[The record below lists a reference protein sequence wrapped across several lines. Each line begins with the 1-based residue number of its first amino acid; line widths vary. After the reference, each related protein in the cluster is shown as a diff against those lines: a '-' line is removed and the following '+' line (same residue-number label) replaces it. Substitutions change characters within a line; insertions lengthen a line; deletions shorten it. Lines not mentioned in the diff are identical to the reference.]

1 MVAPVSASVDLSVAD
16 GPPLDLSGVPDA
28 WDGLL
33 SAIDSHPNELALVC
47 SHQPHDLFGFSSVG
61 PSGSEGTS
69 SENESPQYLR
79 WTFQILAQ
87 AIHKLVVTKYSIVAD
102 AGLLKELGPGTSVVT
117 FLQNGADFVLAAWAS
132 VATGCTLTPLNP
144 LALKNRDETAHML
157 RTALSLAPDSS
168 GPRFIY
174 AANSDVARDID
185 KLDVDNNILGPHV
198 VKILA
203 SGSETRE
210 GWLRLDD
217 LMRPVDG
224 TDRDDLFR
232 SNSTLSLE
240 IRDPAQAGIV
250 LFTSGS
256 TSTPKGLFCRHTV
269 LNTYTNSRLLLSP
282 SHILPQVGSR
292 VCSILPNNHGNGWTC
307 IQTAHG
313 RGAALV
319 FPGPAFSTPEALLS
333 TFRQERITH
342 TLLVPT
348 LIHALIAAMGKDQ
361 PPLESLISVTFGGT
375 ILTRQEVLATTTVLG
390 AKVVENAYG
399 CTEGALTSTGSVSV
413 PNTGRDTSLSGYEEM
428 SVGKPPMGH
437 GIKIVDPVTGCV
449 VPRNVIGEIHGYGP
463 MIDREGQS
471 GYIQCKEQKAF
482 YTENE
487 TSRVWFQTGDMGR
500 MDENGDLFITGRYKD
515 MIIRGGENI
524 SPAAIEAV
532 LMKNSVLRPLIPQV
546 VGIKDTIA
554 GEVPAVVIKGDRQAA
569 TVERAVRE
577 TVLQNMTMMHVPDLV
592 INLKD
597 LDLTDFPR
605 TTSGKIQKFK
615 LKQAVAVHLDMQAT
629 SGAYSTLSRLGKH
642 DEEQVKVIWATAIG
656 LGHTSQLNVNMPLGQ
671 YIDSISMMRIRDKI
685 RKQTGIA
692 LPLAA
697 MAQASTVA
705 EQIEL
710 LRRLSADDK
719 TKSTITDTS
728 VAHLGKQDRKMAA
741 ANDRIATRR
750 PISVEDLVDIAPE
763 ATLYEWIKNRVLE
776 SISPCGFGWE
786 DVENI
791 CPAYDSNAVQ
801 AQCGFYDTINFNMA
815 ISTKIKTTKKELR
828 IAVEAALLNQPIM
841 CSFMVWSADWRGVNT
856 KTKDAFHVIMRPS
869 AKYLDLAIQDGG
881 VVRCLKDLEDI
892 ALGNTA
898 EAHRFPAPQ
907 QNTFPGPLY
916 RVMLFDVEE
925 TGTAAMVT
933 SANHSISDHSAGQ
946 LFYDD
951 LDRSVSMA
959 ASGGLTAAGI
969 QAQLREYKDYQ
980 PYLDLGHAL
989 RSSSRA
995 TAAVNWHVDRLASL
1009 AKHVD
1014 AGALWPSPTS
1024 WMQVSLDDHYRES
1037 HQVQHSF
1044 TMSALRSNPP
1054 SSMTVSTSTIVKAA
1068 LALASASRS
1077 GYTTTKAATGRK
1089 FRVAVF
1095 SSVEAARLHYNPFLP
1110 KSVTDTD
1117 MPRRGKEHG
1126 RSLRWEAG
1134 DVAGPTVQIV
1144 CNVVEIPRCGSE
1156 PETVSEFLRRM
1167 QREQELQTR
1176 HASAPWRAIMDKLED
1191 PNSEKRPWPLLP
1203 LVHGSLMFNWAPGLG
1218 ESAPLSRSST
1228 DDARLSH
1235 FENMDMLKSVQKPRV
1250 GLVVSAGSS
1259 SRGCGSA
1266 DESAMTTVFLHLRG
1280 AGLEWSSGDG
1290 MTSFAREIEAMAQW
1304 LSAKENQ
1311 GLLIHN
1317 AFGPE

>member
-1 MVAPVSASVDLSVAD
+1 MVASVSASLDLSVAD

-33 SAIDSHPNELALVC
+33 LAIKSHPNELALVC
-47 SHQPHDLFGFSSVG
+47 SHQPHDLFGFPSLG
-61 PSGSEGTS
+61 PSS
-69 SENESPQYLR
+69 SEDTSLENQSRAYLR
-79 WTFQILAQ
+79 WTFQTLAQ
-87 AIHKLVVTKYSIVAD
+87 AIHKLVVAKRSIVAD
-102 AGLLKELGPGTSVVT
+102 AGLLEELGPGIPVVT

-144 LALKNRDETAHML
+144 LSLKNRDEAAHML
-157 RTALSLAPDSS
+157 RTALSVAPD
-168 GPRFIY
+168 GRDLRFIY
-174 AANSDVARDID
+174 AVNSDVARDID
-185 KLDVDNNILGPHV
+185 ELDAGYNILGPHA
-198 VKILA
+198 VKLLA
-203 SGSETRE
+203 SGSEMRE
-210 GWLRLDD
+210 GWLRLED
-217 LMRPVDG
+217 LMRPVAG
-224 TDRDDLFR
+224 SGRGDLCH
-232 SNSTLSLE
+232 SNPILGLE
-240 IRDPAQAGIV
+240 GKNHVQAGIV
-250 LFTSGS
+250 LF
-256 TSTPKGLFCRHTV
+256 
-269 LNTYTNSRLLLSP
+269 
-282 SHILPQVGSR
+282 
-292 VCSILPNNHGNGWTC
+292 ILPNNHGNGWTC

-348 LIHALIAAMGKDQ
+348 LIHALVAAMEKDQ

-375 ILTRQEVLATTTVLG
+375 ILTRQEVLATTKVLG

-399 CTEGALTSTGSVSV
+399 CTEGAPTSTGSVSV
-413 PNTGRDTSLSGYEEM
+413 SDAGPESALSGSEEV

-437 GIKIVDPVTGCV
+437 GIKIIDPVTGCV
-449 VPRNVIGEIHGYGP
+449 VPRNVTGEIHGYGP
-463 MIDREGQS
+463 MIYREGRW
-471 GYIQCKEQKAF
+471 GYIQHEEQKAF
-482 YTENE
+482 YTEKE
-487 TSRVWFQTGDMGR
+487 IGRVWFRTGDMGK
-500 MDENGDLFITGRYKD
+500 MDEKGDLFITGRYKD

-532 LMKNSVLRPLIPQV
+532 LMKNSALRPLNPQV
-546 VGIKDTIA
+546 VGIRDTIA
-554 GEVPAVVIKGDRQAA
+554 GEVPAVVIKGDEQA
-569 TVERAVRE
+569 TEVEKAVRE
-577 TVLQNMTMMHVPDLV
+577 TVLQNMTTMHVPDLV

-597 LDLTDFPR
+597 LDLADFPR

-615 LKQAVAVHLDMQAT
+615 LKQTVAAHLDRQAT
-629 SGAYSTLSRLGKH
+629 SGASSTSSRLGQY
-642 DEEQVKVIWATAIG
+642 DEEQVKAIWTTALG
-656 LGHTSQLNVNMPLGQ
+656 LGHTSQLDVNMPLGQ
-671 YIDSISMMRIRDKI
+671 HIDSITMMRVRDKI

-697 MAQASTVA
+697 MAQASTVS

-710 LRRLSADDK
+710 LRSLSAEHK
-719 TKSTITDTS
+719 TTSTITNAK
-728 VAHLGKQDRKMAA
+728 VGYLAKQQRRTAA
-741 ANDRIATRR
+741 VNDRIATRR
-750 PISVEDLVDIAPE
+750 PLSIEDLEDVAPE
-763 ATLYEWIKNRVLE
+763 PAIYEFVKDRVLE

-815 ISTKIKTTKKELR
+815 ISTKKKTTKRELR
-828 IAVEAALLNQPIM
+828 TALEAALLNQPIM
-841 CSFMVWSADWRGVNT
+841 CSFMVWDAGWRGVNH
-856 KTKDAFHVIMRPS
+856 KTKEAFHVIMRPS
-869 AKYLDLAIQDGG
+869 AKYFDLAIQDGG
-881 VVRCLKDLEDI
+881 SVRCLKDLKEI
-892 ALGNTA
+892 ALGNAA

-951 LDRSVSMA
+951 LDRAVAMA
-959 ASGGLTAAGI
+959 ASPGSASGSLTAASI
-969 QAQLREYKDYQ
+969 QAQLREYKDYK
-980 PYLDLGHAL
+980 PYLDLCHAL
-989 RSSSRA
+989 RSSPRA
-995 TAAVNWHVDRLASL
+995 MAAVNWHVDRLASL
-1009 AKHVD
+1009 PRHVD
-1014 AGALWPSPTS
+1014 AGALWPSPSS
-1024 WMQVSLDDHYRES
+1024 WMQVSLDDHYQES
-1037 HQVQHSF
+1037 HQLHHSF
-1044 TMSALRSNPP
+1044 SMSALGPDP
-1054 SSMTVSTSTIVKAA
+1054 TDSMTVSTSTIVKAA

-1077 GYTTTKAATGRK
+1077 GYTTTEAATGRK
-1089 FRVAVF
+1089 SRVAVF

-1110 KSVTDTD
+1110 QSVTDTD
-1117 MPRRGKEHG
+1117 MPRRREEHD
-1126 RSLRWEAG
+1126 RSLQWEAG

-1144 CNVVEIPRCGSE
+1144 CNVVEMPRCGSE

-1203 LVHGSLMFNWAPGLG
+1203 LIHGSLMFNWAPGLG

-1228 DDARLSH
+1228 EDARLSH

-1259 SRGCGSA
+1259 SRGCGA
-1266 DESAMTTVFLHLRG
+1266 LDESAVNTVFLHLRG
-1280 AGLEWSSGDG
+1280 VGLKWSSGDG
-1290 MTSFAREIEAMAQW
+1290 MGSFAREIEAMAQW
-1304 LSAKENQ
+1304 LSAEENQ
-1311 GLLIHN
+1311 GLLIQN
-1317 AFGPE
+1317 AFGIE

>member
-1 MVAPVSASVDLSVAD
+1 MVAPVSASLDLSVAD

-33 SAIDSHPNELALVC
+33 MAIKSHPNELALVC
-47 SHQPHDLFGFSSVG
+47 SHQPHDLFGFSSLG
-61 PSGSEGTS
+61 PSASGDTS
-69 SENESPQYLR
+69 PENESQSYLR
-79 WTFQILAQ
+79 WTFQNLAQ
-87 AIHKLVVTKYSIVAD
+87 AIHKLVVAKRSIVAD
-102 AGLLKELGPGTSVVT
+102 ADLLEELGPGTPVVT

-144 LALKNRDETAHML
+144 LSLKNRDEAAHML
-157 RTALSLAPDSS
+157 RTALSLAPDDH
-168 GPRFIY
+168 GLRFIY
-174 AANSDVARDID
+174 AANSDGARDID
-185 KLDVDNNILGPHV
+185 ELGIDNNIFGPHV

-203 SGSETRE
+203 SGSKMRE

-217 LMRPVDG
+217 LMLSIDG
-224 TDRDDLFR
+224 NGRSDLCH
-232 SNSTLSLE
+232 SNPILGLE
-240 IRDPAQAGIV
+240 GKDHAQAGIV

-256 TSTPKGLFCRHTV
+256 TSRPKGLFCHHTV

-282 SHILPQVGSR
+282 SHILPQIGSR
-292 VCSILPNNHGNGWTC
+292 VCSILPNNHGNGWSC

-333 TFRQERITH
+333 TFRQEQITH

-348 LIHALIAAMGKDQ
+348 LIHALVAAMEKDQ
-361 PPLESLISVTFGGT
+361 PPLGSLISVTFGGT
-375 ILTRQEVLATTTVLG
+375 ILTRQEVLATTKVLG

-399 CTEGALTSTGSVSV
+399 CTEGALTSTGSVCI
-413 PNTGRDTSLSGYEEM
+413 SGAGPDIYFFGSEEM

-437 GIKIVDPVTGCV
+437 GIKIVDPATGRI
-449 VPRNVIGEIHGYGP
+449 VPRNITGEIHGYGP
-463 MIDREGQS
+463 MIYREGRW
-471 GYIQCKEQKAF
+471 GYIQHEEQKAF
-482 YTENE
+482 YTEEE
-487 TSRVWFQTGDMGR
+487 TGRVWFQTGDMGR

-532 LMKNSVLRPLIPQV
+532 LMKNPTFRPLNPQV
-546 VGIKDTIA
+546 VGIRDTIA
-554 GEVPAVVIKGDRQAA
+554 GEVPAVVIKGDQQATA
-569 TVERAVRE
+569 VEKAVRK
-577 TVLQNMTMMHVPDLV
+577 TVLQSMTTMHVPDLV
-592 INLKD
+592 INIKD
-597 LDLTDFPR
+597 LDLADFPR

-615 LKQAVAVHLDMQAT
+615 LKQALAAHLDRQAT
-629 SGAYSTLSRLGKH
+629 SGAASTLSGLKQH
-642 DEEQVKVIWATAIG
+642 DEEQVKAIWTTALG
-656 LGHTSQLNVNMPLGQ
+656 LGNTSQLDINMPLGQ
-671 YIDSISMMRIRDKI
+671 HIDSITMMRVRDKI

-710 LRRLSADDK
+710 LRSLSADHK
-719 TKSTITDTS
+719 TTSTIKDTN
-728 VAHLGKQDRKMAA
+728 VGHLATQQRRMAA
-741 ANDRIATRR
+741 ANDRIATRE
-750 PISVEDLVDIAPE
+750 PLSIEELVDIAPNP
-763 ATLYEWIKNRVLE
+763 TLYEFIKDRVLE

-786 DVENI
+786 DVENV
-791 CPAYDSNAVQ
+791 CPANDSNAVQ

-815 ISTKIKTTKKELR
+815 ISTKQKTTKKQLR
-828 IAVEAALLNQPIM
+828 TAVEAALLNQPIM
-841 CSFMVWSADWRGVNT
+841 CSFMVWDADWRGVNP
-856 KTKDAFHVIMRPS
+856 KTKEAFHVIMRPS
-869 AKYLDLAIQDGG
+869 AKYFDLAIQDGG
-881 VVRCLKDLEDI
+881 AVRCLRDLEEI

-946 LFYDD
+946 LFHDD
-951 LDRSVSMA
+951 LDRAVAMA
-959 ASGGLTAAGI
+959 ASGGLTAASI
-969 QAQLREYKDYQ
+969 QAQLREYKDYK
-980 PYLDLGHAL
+980 PYLDLCHAL
-989 RSSSRA
+989 RTSPRA
-995 TAAVNWHVDRLASL
+995 MAAVNWHVDRLASL
-1009 AKHVD
+1009 PNHVD
-1014 AGALWPSPTS
+1014 AGALWPSPTF
-1024 WMQVSLDDHYRES
+1024 WMQVSLDDHYGES
-1037 HQVQHSF
+1037 HQLQHSF
-1044 TMSALRSNPP
+1044 SMPALKADPTDST
-1054 SSMTVSTSTIVKAA
+1054 TVSTSTIVKAA

-1077 GYTTTKAATGRK
+1077 GYTTTEAATGRK
-1089 FRVAVF
+1089 SRVAVF

-1110 KSVTDTD
+1110 QSVTYTD
-1117 MPRRGKEHG
+1117 MPRRGEEHD
-1126 RSLRWEAG
+1126 RSLQWEAG

-1144 CNVVEIPRCGSE
+1144 CNVVEMPRCGSE
-1156 PETVSEFLRRM
+1156 RETVSEFLRRM

-1191 PNSEKRPWPLLP
+1191 PNAENRPWPLLP
-1203 LVHGSLMFNWAPGLG
+1203 LIHGSLMFNWAPGLG
-1218 ESAPLSRSST
+1218 ESAPQSRSST
-1228 DDARLSH
+1228 EDARLSH

-1259 SRGCGSA
+1259 SRGCGAA
-1266 DESAMTTVFLHLRG
+1266 DESAVTTVFLHLRG
-1280 AGLEWSSGDG
+1280 AGLEWSSGDS
-1290 MTSFAREIEAMAQW
+1290 MASFAGEIEAMAQW

-1317 AFGPE
+1317 ALGLE

>member
-1 MVAPVSASVDLSVAD
+1 MAAPVSASLDLSVAD

-28 WDGLL
+28 WNGLL
-33 SAIDSHPNELALVC
+33 LAIRSHPNELALVC
-47 SHQPHDLFGFSSVG
+47 SHQPHDLFGFSSLG
-61 PSGSEGTS
+61 PSASEDTS
-69 SENESPQYLR
+69 PGNESKPYLR
-79 WTFQILAQ
+79 WDFQTLAQ
-87 AIHKLVVTKYSIVAD
+87 AIHKLVVAKRSIVAD
-102 AGLLKELGPGTSVVT
+102 ADLLEELGPGTPVVT

-144 LALKNRDETAHML
+144 LLLKNRDEAAHML
-157 RTALSLAPDSS
+157 RTALSLAPD
-168 GPRFIY
+168 GYGLRFVY

-185 KLDVDNNILGPHV
+185 ELGIDNNIFGPQV

-203 SGSETRE
+203 SGSKMRE

-217 LMRPVDG
+217 LMLSIDGKGRSDLCHSNPVLG
-224 TDRDDLFR
+224 
-232 SNSTLSLE
+232 LE
-240 IRDPAQAGIV
+240 GKDHAQAGIV

-256 TSTPKGLFCRHTV
+256 TSRPKGLFCHHTV

-282 SHILPQVGSR
+282 SHILPQLGSR

-333 TFRQERITH
+333 TFRQEQITH

-348 LIHALIAAMGKDQ
+348 LIHALVAAMENGQ
-361 PPLESLISVTFGGT
+361 PPLGSLISVTFGGT
-375 ILTRQEVLATTTVLG
+375 ILTRQEMLATTKVLG

-399 CTEGALTSTGSVSV
+399 CTEGALTSTGSVGVSEAG
-413 PNTGRDTSLSGYEEM
+413 PDSSLSGSEEM

-437 GIKIVDPVTGCV
+437 GIKIIDPATGRV
-449 VPRNVIGEIHGYGP
+449 VPRNVTGEIHGYGP
-463 MIDREGQS
+463 MIYREGRW
-471 GYIQCKEQKAF
+471 GYIQHEEQKAF
-482 YTENE
+482 YAEEE
-487 TSRVWFQTGDMGR
+487 TGRVWFQTGDMGR

-532 LMKNSVLRPLIPQV
+532 LMKNPALRPLNPQV
-546 VGIKDTIA
+546 VGIRDTIA
-554 GEVPAVVIKGDRQAA
+554 GEVPAVVIKGDQQATA
-569 TVERAVRE
+569 VEKAIRE
-577 TVLQNMTMMHVPDLV
+577 TVLQNMSTMHVPDLV

-597 LDLTDFPR
+597 LDLADFPR

-615 LKQAVAVHLDMQAT
+615 LKQAVAAHLDRQAT
-629 SGAYSTLSRLGKH
+629 SGAASTLSGLEQH
-642 DEEQVKVIWATAIG
+642 DEEQVKAIWTTALG
-656 LGHTSQLNVNMPLGQ
+656 LSNTSQLDVNIPLGQ
-671 YIDSISMMRIRDKI
+671 HIDSITMMRVRDKI

-710 LRRLSADDK
+710 LRSLSADHK
-719 TKSTITDTS
+719 TTSTMKDAN
-728 VAHLGKQDRKMAA
+728 VAHLANQQRRMAA
-741 ANDRIATRR
+741 ADNRIATRR
-750 PISVEDLVDIAPE
+750 PLLAEELEDIAPE
-763 ATLYEWIKNRVLE
+763 PALFDFIKDRVLG

-786 DVENI
+786 DIENI

-815 ISTKIKTTKKELR
+815 ISTKKKTTKKQLR
-828 IAVEAALLNQPIM
+828 TAVEAALLNQPIM
-841 CSFMVWSADWRGVNT
+841 CSFMVWDADWRGVNP
-856 KTKDAFHVIMRPS
+856 KTKEAFHVIMRPS
-869 AKYLDLAIQDGG
+869 AKYFDLVIQDGG
-881 VVRCLKDLEDI
+881 AVRCLKDLEEI

-946 LFYDD
+946 LFHDD
-951 LDRSVSMA
+951 LDRAVAMA
-959 ASGGLTAAGI
+959 ASGSWTAASI
-969 QAQLREYKDYQ
+969 QAQLREYKDYK
-980 PYLDLGHAL
+980 PYLDLCHAL
-989 RSSSRA
+989 RSSPRA
-995 TAAVNWHVDRLASL
+995 KAAVNWHLDRLASL
-1009 AKHVD
+1009 PKHVD
-1014 AGALWPSPTS
+1014 AGALWPSPTT
-1024 WMQVSLDDHYRES
+1024 WMNVSLDGHYQES
-1037 HQVQHSF
+1037 HQLQHNFS
-1044 TMSALRSNPP
+1044 MSALRADPTDP
-1054 SSMTVSTSTIVKAA
+1054 TTVSPSTIVKAA

-1077 GYTTTKAATGRK
+1077 GYTTTETATGRK
-1089 FRVAVF
+1089 SRVAVF

-1110 KSVTDTD
+1110 QSVTDTG
-1117 MPRRGKEHG
+1117 MPRRGEEHD
-1126 RSLRWEAG
+1126 RSLQWEAG

-1144 CNVVEIPRCGSE
+1144 CNVVEMPRYGSE
-1156 PETVSEFLRRM
+1156 RETVSQFLRRM

-1191 PNSEKRPWPLLP
+1191 PNAENRPWPLLP
-1203 LVHGSLMFNWAPGLG
+1203 LIHGSLMFNWAPGLG
-1218 ESAPLSRSST
+1218 ESAPQSRSST
-1228 DDARLSH
+1228 EDARLSH

-1259 SRGCGSA
+1259 SRGCGTA
-1266 DESAMTTVFLHLRG
+1266 DESAVTTVFLHLRG

-1290 MTSFAREIEAMAQW
+1290 MASFAREIEAMAQW
-1304 LSAKENQ
+1304 LSAEENQ

-1317 AFGPE
+1317 AFGLE